1 MRCINNNL
9 LLLLLKHFVGVP
21 AAQVEIILMA
31 TALDSHGDKE
41 IDNGEFKKLRR
52 KFKLAEFIRKAADL
66 EY

>member
-1 MRCINNNL
+1 
-9 LLLLLKHFVGVP
+9 
-21 AAQVEIILMA
+21 MA

-41 IDNGEFKKLRR
+41 IDNREFKKLRR